1 MRGLQ
6 EVDVPLLGQAREQ
19 EVVQEGPALRG
30 VQHVLL
36 GVSGHR
42 EAAMKR
48 YQIQKLIDELRALLD
63 KGDEDG
69 FNELLDKIAEEYEV
83 NIHELLMH
91 L

>member
-1 MRGLQ
+1 
-6 EVDVPLLGQAREQ
+6 
-19 EVVQEGPALRG
+19 
-30 VQHVLL
+30 
-36 GVSGHR
+36 
-42 EAAMKR
+42 MKR